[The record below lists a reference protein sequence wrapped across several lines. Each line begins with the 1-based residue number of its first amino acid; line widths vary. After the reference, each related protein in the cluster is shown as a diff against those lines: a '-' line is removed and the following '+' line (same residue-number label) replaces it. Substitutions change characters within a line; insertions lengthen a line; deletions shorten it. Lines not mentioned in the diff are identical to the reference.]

1 MNSVLRSRRHLRL
14 VAFAAAGAALAATL
28 VLLSLGTVWTEYDYK
43 VLDLFYRQ
51 IVHIGQGPK
60 QSPQVV
66 YVTIT
71 DRTYDFFAKNILDR
85 KDLAR
90 VNDALSRV
98 GVEAVAYDV
107 IFARPSRPKA
117 DERFAESIRKL
128 GSVYLPIGL
137 DYTIMAS
144 PFRWE
149 EGQAYERFRSDYL
162 RKPIE
167 RGEARPYFATRA
179 LMQFDAFQDAAF
191 NSGHISAYSDPDGI
205 YRHLI
210 MLLRVEGA
218 YFPTLTLSMFLDHM
232 KVPFEKIIVH
242 WGKSITIP
250 AVKGSFLEKD
260 AVIPIDDRGRAFI
273 PFAAG
278 WDEGFKKME
287 AHTLLKT
294 MENEAL
300 RGNLTDFFEGKFV
313 LIGDISVGASDLGH
327 IPLES
332 DVPLIIL
339 HASMLNGL
347 LTQTFYHKWSFR
359 EAVILIWLIALFL
372 ALSATLRS
380 TWFLYLA
387 GGILVTGLTGFT
399 WIEFTR
405 FQLFPVVTVGGSA
418 LVVFFALV
426 TTLEV
431 AVGKERSFIRGAF
444 ARYVPEKVVDTLLGS
459 PEMLKLGGEE
469 RVMSVLFSDLAGF
482 TTISEKM
489 EPAQLVHLLNQY
501 LTEMTVI
508 VLAEGGIIDKYEGD
522 AIMAEFGAPLPLPDH
537 ADRAVRAGLKM
548 QHRLKELREI
558 WKKQGLPELR
568 CRVGINTGVMIVGN
582 MGSNQV
588 FDYTV
593 IGDSVNLASR
603 LEGAN
608 KRYNTYLMIS
618 EFTLSYLTPRL
629 FRTRVLDVIKVKGKS
644 EAVKVFE
651 VVDENSHPLE
661 PNDEIYYKTYE
672 EAFDLYLSREFN
684 EAQRKFKEALIRRP
698 DDPAAQDMIQ
708 RINDLDPNQLPPDWD
723 GSIALTSK

>member
-1 MNSVLRSRRHLRL
+1 MNSVLRSSRHLRL
-14 VAFAAAGAALAATL
+14 IAFAAAGAALAATL
-28 VLLSLGTVWTEYDYK
+28 ALLSLGTVWTEYDYK
-43 VLDLFYRQ
+43 VLDLFYRK
-51 IVHIGQGPK
+51 IVQLGRGPK

-71 DRTYDFFAKNILDR
+71 DRTYDFFGKSILDR
-85 KDLAR
+85 MDLAL
-90 VNDALSRV
+90 VNDALSQV

-117 DERFAESIRKL
+117 DERFAEAIRKL

-137 DYTIMAS
+137 DHTVTAG

-149 EGQAYERFRSDYL
+149 EGRAYERFRDYL

-179 LMQFDAFQDAAF
+179 LMQLDAFQGAAF
-191 NSGHISAYSDPDGI
+191 NSGHISAYSDPDGV

-210 MLLRVEGA
+210 MLLRVEEA
-218 YFPTLTLSMFLDHM
+218 YFPTLALSMFLDHM
-232 KVPFEKIIVH
+232 RIPFEKIIVH
-242 WGKSITIP
+242 WGESITIP
-250 AVKGSFLEKD
+250 AIKGSFLEKD
-260 AVIPIDDRGRAFI
+260 VVIPIDDRGRAFI
-273 PFAAG
+273 PFTAG

-294 MENEAL
+294 MEDETL
-300 RGNLTDFFEGKFV
+300 RGNLTDFYEGKFV
-313 LIGDISVGASDLGH
+313 LIGDISVGSSDIGH

-339 HASMLNGL
+339 NASVLNGM
-347 LTQTFYHKWSFR
+347 LTRTFYQKWSFR
-359 EAVILIWLIALFL
+359 DSVILIWLISLFL
-372 ALSATLRS
+372 ALSATLRFN
-380 TWFLYLA
+380 WCLYLA
-387 GGILVTGLTGFT
+387 GGLLVAGLTGFT
-399 WIEFTR
+399 WLEFAR
-405 FQLFPVVTVGGSA
+405 FQLFPIVTIGGSL
-418 LVVFFALV
+418 LVVFFVLV

-431 AVGKERSFIRGAF
+431 AVGRERSFIKGAF
-444 ARYVPEKVVDTLLGS
+444 AKYVPETVVDTLLGS

-482 TTISEKM
+482 TTLSEKLT
-489 EPAQLVHLLNQY
+489 PTQLVQLLNHY
-501 LTEMTVI
+501 LTEMTDIVI
-508 VLAEGGIIDKYEGD
+508 AEGGIIDKYEGD

-537 ADRAVRAGLKM
+537 ADRAVRTGLKM
-548 QHRLKELREI
+548 QRRLKELREI
-558 WKKQGLPELR
+558 WKGQGLPELR
-568 CRVGINTGVMIVGN
+568 CRVGINTGAMIVGN

-618 EFTLSYLTPRL
+618 EFTLGYLTPGL
-629 FRTRVLDVIKVKGKS
+629 FRTRVLDVIMVKGKS
-644 EAVKVFE
+644 KAVKVFE
-651 VVDENSHPLE
+651 IVGENTHPAE
-661 PNDEIYYKTYE
+661 SNDEIYYKTYE
-672 EAFDLYLSREFN
+672 EAFNLYLSREFG
-684 EAQRKFKEALIRRP
+684 EARRKFKEALTRRP
-698 DDPAAQDMIQ
+698 DDPAAQDMIR
-708 RINDLDPNQLPPDWD
+708 RIDGLDPHRLPPDWD

>member
-1 MNSVLRSRRHLRL
+1 MNSLLRSRRHLRL
-14 VAFAAAGAALAATL
+14 IAFAAAGAALVITL
-28 VLLSLGTVWTEYDYK
+28 ALLGLGTIWTDYDYK

-51 IVHIGQGPK
+51 VVQLGQGPR

-71 DRTYDFFAKNILDR
+71 DHTYDFFKKNILDR
-85 KDLAR
+85 MDLAR
-90 VNDALSRV
+90 INDALSQV

-128 GSVYLPIGL
+128 GCVYLPIGL
-137 DYTIMAS
+137 DYTTTAG

-149 EGQAYERFRSDYL
+149 EGHAYERFRSDYL

-167 RGEARPYFATRA
+167 TGEAKPYFATRA
-179 LMQFDAFQDAAF
+179 LMQIDAFQEAAF
-191 NSGHISAYSDPDGI
+191 NSGHISAYSDPDGV

-210 MLLRVEGA
+210 MLLKVEGA
-218 YFPTLTLSMFLDHM
+218 YFPTLALSMFLDHM
-232 KVPFEKIIVH
+232 RVPFEKIIVH
-242 WGKSITIP
+242 WGESITIP
-250 AVKGSFLEKD
+250 AIKGSFLEKD
-260 AVIPIDDRGRAFI
+260 VFIPIDDRGRAYI
-273 PFAAG
+273 PFTAV

-287 AHTLLKT
+287 AHTLLKIIEDRA
-294 MENEAL
+294 MH
-300 RGNLTDFFEGKFV
+300 GNLTDFFEGKFV
-313 LIGDISVGASDLGH
+313 LVGDISVGTSDLGQ
-327 IPLES
+327 IPIEGNA
-332 DVPLIIL
+332 PLIML
-339 HASMLNGL
+339 NASMLNGL
-347 LTQTFYHKWSFR
+347 LTRTFYHKWSLR
-359 EAVILIWLIALFL
+359 EAVMLLWSISLLL
-372 ALSATLRS
+372 ALSATFRS
-380 TWFLYLA
+380 SWFHYLA
-387 GGILVTGLTGFT
+387 GGLMVTGLTGFT
-399 WIEFTR
+399 WFEFTR

-418 LVVFFALV
+418 LFVFFVLL

-444 ARYVPEKVVDTLLGS
+444 ARYVPEKVVDTLLDS
-459 PEMLKLGGEE
+459 PEMLQLGGEE
-469 RVMSVLFSDLAGF
+469 RVMSVLFSDLVGF
-482 TTISEKM
+482 TTISEKIA
-489 EPAQLVHLLNQY
+489 PAQLVQLLNHY
-501 LTEMTVI
+501 LTEMTDI

-548 QHRLKELREI
+548 QRRLKELREI
-558 WKKQGLPELR
+558 WKRQGLPELR
-568 CRVGINTGVMIVGN
+568 CRVGINTGAMIVGN

-618 EFTLSYLTPRL
+618 EFTLGYLTPGL
-629 FRTRVLDVIKVKGKS
+629 FRTRVLDVITVKGKS
-644 EAVKVFE
+644 KAVKVFE
-651 VVDENSHPLE
+651 VVSENSHPAE

-672 EAFDLYLSREFN
+672 DAFNLYLSREFS
-684 EAQRKFKEALIRRP
+684 EARRMFKEALTRRP
-698 DDPAAQDMIQ
+698 DDPAAQDMVQ
-708 RINDLDPNQLPPDWD
+708 RIDSLDPNQLPPDWD

>member
-1 MNSVLRSRRHLRL
+1 MSSALRSRRLLRL

-28 VLLSLGTVWTEYDYK
+28 ILLALGTVWTEYDYK

-51 IVHIGQGPK
+51 VVQRGQGPR
-60 QSPQVV
+60 QSTQVV

-71 DRTYDFFAKNILDR
+71 DRTYDYFAKNILDR
-85 KDLAR
+85 KDLSR
-90 VNDALSRV
+90 VNDALARL

-107 IFARPSRPKA
+107 IFARPSRPEA
-117 DERFAESIRKL
+117 DESFAESIRKL
-128 GSVYLPIGL
+128 GCAYLPIGL
-137 DYTIMAS
+137 GYTGTAA

-167 RGEARPYFATRA
+167 KGKAKPYSATRA
-179 LMQFDAFQDAAF
+179 LMQYDAFQEAAF
-191 NSGHISAYSDPDGI
+191 NSGHISAYCDPDGV
-205 YRHLI
+205 YRHIL
-210 MLLRVEGA
+210 MLLRVEDA

-232 KVPFEKIIVH
+232 RVPFEKMVVR
-242 WGKSITIP
+242 WGESITIP
-250 AVKGSFLEKD
+250 ALKGSFLEKD
-260 AVIPIDDRGRAFI
+260 VVIPIDDRGRTFI
-273 PFAAG
+273 PFPAG
-278 WDEGFKKME
+278 WDDGFKKME

-294 MENEAL
+294 MEDESLA
-300 RGNLTDFFEGKFV
+300 GNLTDFFEGKFV
-313 LIGDISVGASDLGH
+313 LIGDISVGTSDLGH

-332 DVPLIIL
+332 DAPLIIL

-347 LTQTFYHKWSFR
+347 LTQTFFHKWSFR
-359 EAVILIWLIALFL
+359 DAVLFIWGIALFL
-372 ALSATLRS
+372 ALAATLRS

-387 GGILVTGLTGFT
+387 GLIVVTGVTGLT
-399 WIEFTR
+399 WMEFIR
-405 FQLFPVVTVGGSA
+405 LRLLPVVTVGGSG
-418 LVVFFALV
+418 LFIFFALI
-426 TTLEV
+426 TSLEV
-431 AVGKERSFIRGAF
+431 AVGRERSFIKGAF
-444 ARYVPEKVVDTLLGS
+444 ARYVPEKVVETLLGS

-489 EPAQLVHLLNQY
+489 TPAELVHLLNQY
-501 LTEMTVI
+501 LTEMTEI

-537 ADRAVRAGLKM
+537 ADKAVRAGLKM
-548 QHRLKELREI
+548 QRRLKELREI
-558 WKKQGLPELR
+558 WKGQGLPELR
-568 CRVGINTGVMIVGN
+568 CRVGINTGSMIVGN

-618 EFTLSYLTPRL
+618 ESTLGYLTPGL
-629 FRTRVLDVIKVKGKS
+629 FRTRVLDVIKVKGKTR
-644 EAVKVFE
+644 AVKVFE
-651 VVDENSHPLE
+651 VIGENSQPVE
-661 PNDEIYYKTYE
+661 PNDGAYYTAYE
-672 EAFDLYLSREFN
+672 TAFERYLSREFDG
-684 EAQRKFKEALIRRP
+684 ARDKFRECLSLRP
-698 DDPAAQDMIQ
+698 DDPASQDMLQ
-708 RINDLDPNQLPPDWD
+708 RMEGLDPDQLPPDWD